1 MSKKLVAYFSA
12 SGQTKKAA
20 EEISN
25 LLNCDIYEIRPK
37 EKYTAK
43 DLNWNKKDSR
53 TSIECKNREARPEL
67 SDKDAIISDYDTIL
81 IGFPIWW
88 FVAPNIIL
96 TFLESYDFTG
106 KKIII
111 WGTSWSSGMGKTID
125 EIKTIAKGANV
136 IEGIIFDKNH
146 RRTDDYKKLIAKI

>member
-1 MSKKLVAYFSA
+1 MSKKLVAFFSA

-37 EKYTAK
+37 EIYVGK

-53 TSIECKNREARPEL
+53 STFECKNTETRPVLE
-67 SDKDAIISDYDTIL
+67 DKNVKISEYDTIL
-81 IGFPIWW
+81 IGFSVWW
-88 FVAPNIIL
+88 FLAPNIIL

-106 KKIII
+106 KKIVI
-111 WGTSWSSGMGKTID
+111 WGTSWPSGMGKIIE

-136 IEGIIFDKNH
+136 IEGFIFDKNH
-146 RRTDDYKKLIAKI
+146 RKIDDYKKLSTKI

>member
-106 KKIII
+106 KKIIV